1 MPTNYF
7 KCNSCQSFS
16 DKIYHKMNEIV
27 VCKVCNSE
35 MIKIFKSINT
45 SMLSS
50 EEKNE
55 SILSC
60 LENNK
65 KELKKLKGD

>member
-1 MPTNYF
+1 
-7 KCNSCQSFS
+7 
-16 DKIYHKMNEIV
+16 MNEIV